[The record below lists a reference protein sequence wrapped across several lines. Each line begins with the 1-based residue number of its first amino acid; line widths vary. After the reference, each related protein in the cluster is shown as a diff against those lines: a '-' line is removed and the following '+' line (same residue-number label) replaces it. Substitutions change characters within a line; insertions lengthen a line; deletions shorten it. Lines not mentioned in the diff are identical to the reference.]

1 MSVLVKGMNMPRN
14 CADCPCGD
22 AQDGWCYVHNEVL
35 ERMGNG
41 YPSTET
47 RPEWCP
53 LVEVL
58 TPHGR
63 LIDESVLIS
72 DIRKNSESYFADD
85 FAHEWTSKQPTVIDG
100 EE

>member
-1 MSVLVKGMNMPRN
+1 MIQIDMDMPKS
-14 CADCPCGD
+14 CAYCPCGD

-53 LVEVL
+53 LMEVK
-58 TPHGR
+58 HGKWIVKEQEVFCSVCGEQSAYTWHGSSKFSNYCPNCGAR
-63 LIDESVLIS
+63 MDKDE
-72 DIRKNSESYFADD
+72 
-85 FAHEWTSKQPTVIDG
+85 
-100 EE
+100 